1 MIKILVTS
9 EAGQLNGVTF
19 WRAIRPLSILRRM
32 YPDQIDYTLAKRGVP
47 VFDLA
52 SYDVLFALRPNS
64 VEDKNVIETAKLL
77 GLKVILDVDD
87 DLCNVP
93 PMHPKYLEFEA
104 QKEIFRECYAL
115 ADWVWCST
123 EQLQF
128 AMDCIGRSSVM
139 PNAVLPEDLPDKPA
153 PWRGIA
159 CWRGSIMA
167 KDDVENDEARKVY
180 EKYAPLYDRFV
191 WFGYT
196 PNLPH
201 GTNFVA
207 RKSVDTLSYFFGLRN
222 SGVNVTWKPMRDNLF
237 NRAKS
242 NIAWIE
248 ATMGGGICVTNF
260 ALEPGWEHCVS
271 VLDFHRDYIPE
282 LWQESREAI
291 LKDYNLVTVNEN
303 RFSDIQNLVKNG
315 SVYV

>member
-1 MIKILVTS
+1 
-9 EAGQLNGVTF
+9 
-19 WRAIRPLSILRRM
+19 
-32 YPDQIDYTLAKRGVP
+32 
-47 VFDLA
+47 
-52 SYDVLFALRPNS
+52 
-64 VEDKNVIETAKLL
+64 
-77 GLKVILDVDD
+77 
-87 DLCNVP
+87 
-93 PMHPKYLEFEA
+93 MHPKHLEFEA

-167 KDDVENDEARKVY
+167 KDDVENDDAREIYKN
-180 EKYAPLYDRFV
+180 YAPLYNRFV

-282 LWQESREAI
+282 LWEQSREAI
-291 LKDYNLVTVNEN
+291 LEDYNLVTVNEM
-303 RFSDIQNLVKNG
+303 RFADIKNLVSNP
-315 SVYV
+315 VLI